1 MRIKAFY
8 SANETVTDLYTT
20 GQQWMT
26 VDNEEYVGLYHK
38 YSTGEVY
45 TQPKWNPEKSK
56 KLIKYKVLD
65 PAIVEYNKVTT
76 IKLNYESFKTLNVVI
91 NKKDIDAG
99 FINRFIIKKINE
111 VKFYEIDEKT
121 YKDYTNKKIDP
132 ALYTAI
138 EIKWT
143 ISGALQTTTKGSVI
157 TPGVRD
163 INIAEVEQAEK
174 QLPGLSTFLN
184 NPLQYYTDNDFIS
197 PSDINGLDS

>member
-1 MRIKAFY
+1 MRMKSFY
-8 SANETVTDLYTT
+8 SANEITTDLYTT

-26 VDNEEYVGLYHK
+26 VDKQEYVGLYHK
-38 YSTGEVY
+38 YTTGEVY
-45 TQPKWNPEKSK
+45 TQPNWNKNKSL
-56 KLIKYKVLD
+56 KLVKYKKQNLQNEVYD
-65 PAIVEYNKVTT
+65 RISKV
-76 IKLNYESFKTLNVVI
+76 KLNYNSFNTFNVVI